1 VRGECILKNH
11 LPLTKNQTLSL
22 LCYNNLHMVY
32 YFLRTFISGLS
43 KLAMRCKV
51 EGKSN
56 LPKHSACIVVA
67 NHVNLLD
74 SPMLGVSLGRKVY
87 FLAKAE
93 LWDSRIIGWLV
104 GKFGAVAVAKGRIN
118 RRAGRTAL
126 ELLSDGEA
134 LIIYPEGKRSEN
146 GQLGQAY
153 PGAALLAVKS
163 NVLLVPVGVIGTRQL
178 TGKWWFLR
186 RPKITLKIGQPFT
199 LSASSDKPGKEET
212 AQMTH
217 EIMLHIAELL
227 PREYRG
233 EYGS

>member
-1 VRGECILKNH
+1 MFYHILRTNI
-11 LPLTKNQTLSL
+11 SL
-22 LCYNNLHMVY
+22 L
-32 YFLRTFISGLS
+32 S
-43 KLAMRCKV
+43 KVAMRCRV
-51 EGKSN
+51 ENREN
-56 LPKHSACIVVA
+56 LPKRGACIVVA

-74 SPMLGVSLGRKVY
+74 SPLLGVSLGRKVY

-104 GKFGAVAVAKGRIN
+104 EQFGAISVAKGRIN

-126 ELLSDGEA
+126 ELLANGQA

-146 GQLGQAY
+146 GQMGPAY
-153 PGAALLAVKS
+153 SGAALLAVKA
-163 NVLLVPVGVIGTRQL
+163 NVPLVPVGVIGTRQL

-212 AQMTH
+212 ARFTR

-227 PREYRG
+227 PEEYRG
-233 EYGS
+233 GYTK